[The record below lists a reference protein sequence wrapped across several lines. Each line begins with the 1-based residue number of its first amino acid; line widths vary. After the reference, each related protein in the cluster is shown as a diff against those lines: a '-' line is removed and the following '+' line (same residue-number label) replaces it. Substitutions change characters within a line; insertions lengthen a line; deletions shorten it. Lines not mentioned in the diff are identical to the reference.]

1 MPPEMPTIAD
11 VFNENG
17 YHTAYFGKWHLD
29 GFHEREGRAA
39 LHTVPPERRGHFQQ
53 WVGYENNN
61 SQYDCWVH
69 GGQGETAFCRRLPGY
84 ETDCL
89 TDLLLEHLEERARR
103 EYAGACAMVENM
115 DWNMGRIRNK
125 LWETGLAENTH
136 ILFFSDHGDMHGSH
150 GMFLKTHPYEESLR
164 IPFVIGGASHY
175 AGVTRARVDYP
186 INHVDIAPTTLGLCG
201 IRPPEWMQGTDYSA
215 ARLGGTVQNAPDSAY
230 IQKNVETPTGYGTQ
244 FP

>member
-69 GGQGETAFCRRLPGY
+69 GGQGETAFCRRLPGSG
-84 ETDCL
+84 
-89 TDLLLEHLEERARR
+89 RR
-103 EYAGACAMVENM
+103 VLRRTPTFSSSAT
-115 DWNMGRIRNK
+115 
-125 LWETGLAENTH
+125 TGTC
-136 ILFFSDHGDMHGSH
+136 
-150 GMFLKTHPYEESLR
+150 T
-164 IPFVIGGASHY
+164 
-175 AGVTRARVDYP
+175 
-186 INHVDIAPTTLGLCG
+186 APTAC
-201 IRPPEWMQGTDYSA
+201 S
-215 ARLGGTVQNAPDSAY
+215 
-230 IQKNVETPTGYGTQ
+230 
-244 FP
+244 

>member
-1 MPPEMPTIAD
+1 
-11 VFNENG
+11 
-17 YHTAYFGKWHLD
+17 
-29 GFHEREGRAA
+29 
-39 LHTVPPERRGHFQQ
+39 
-53 WVGYENNN
+53 
-61 SQYDCWVH
+61 
-69 GGQGETAFCRRLPGY
+69 
-84 ETDCL
+84 
-89 TDLLLEHLEERARR
+89 
-103 EYAGACAMVENM
+103 MVENM

-175 AGVTRARVDYP
+175 TGVTRARVDYP

-230 IQKNVETPTGYGTQ
+230 IQKNVETSTGYGTQ